1 MIFMKKFLAYWWG
14 RIFAFLLLFFIINE
28 AFGLVA
34 DKIGVSNA
42 LYYEPVLVISMLFA
56 SLMIESWR
64 ADSRAFLFGIQL
76 DNHFFKNIFL
86 GLFLV
91 STAYIVI
98 LAVRYFTDSIFTV
111 NPEFTKALLT
121 KTIAICLLVAVYEE
135 IFARGIIFQAL
146 IEKFGVYTSSIF
158 VSVIFAILHL
168 FNPSVSIISFST
180 TFFASIILCA
190 MYIQTKSLW
199 LPISFHFFWNL
210 LQILFLDSNVSGIYF
225 TKYLLISKQDNLIDK
240 LVFGGVYGIE
250 GGLIVLILEILIFI
264 FVLKVPKTKP
274 EINSLLFKRS
284 LAESK
289 LREKKAK

>member
-1 MIFMKKFLAYWWG
+1 MTFMKKFLAYWWG
-14 RIFAFLLLFFIINE
+14 RIVAFLLIFYLINL
-28 AFGLVA
+28 ALGMIA
-34 DKIGVSNA
+34 NQIGILNSV
-42 LYYEPVLVISMLFA
+42 YYEPVLVISMLLA

-76 DNHFFKNIFL
+76 DNQFFKNIFL
-86 GLFLV
+86 GFFLV
-91 STAYIVI
+91 TFAYIVI
-98 LAVRYFTDSIFTV
+98 LAVRYFTNSIFTV
-111 NPEFTKALLT
+111 NPEFTKVLLF
-121 KTIAICLLVAVYEE
+121 KTIAICLLVATYEE

-146 IEKFGVYTSSIF
+146 IEKFGVYASSIF

-168 FNPSVSIISFST
+168 FNPSITVISFLV
-180 TFFASIILCA
+180 TFFASLILCA

-225 TKYLLISKQDNLIDK
+225 VKYLFISKQDSIIEK
-240 LVFGGVYGIE
+240 WGFGGEYGIE
-250 GGLIVLILEILIFI
+250 GGLIVLLLEILIFI

>member
-1 MIFMKKFLAYWWG
+1 MKKFLAYWWG
-14 RIFAFLLLFFIINE
+14 RIVAFLLIFYLINL
-28 AFGLVA
+28 ALGMIANQIGILNLV
-34 DKIGVSNA
+34 
-42 LYYEPVLVISMLFA
+42 YYEPVLVISMLLA

-76 DNHFFKNIFL
+76 DNQFFKNIFL
-86 GLFLV
+86 GFFLV
-91 STAYIVI
+91 TFAYIVI
-98 LAVRYFTDSIFTV
+98 LAVRYFTNSIFTV
-111 NPEFTKALLT
+111 NPEFTKVLLF
-121 KTIAICLLVAVYEE
+121 KTIAICLLVATYEE

-146 IEKFGVYTSSIF
+146 IEKFGVYGSSIF
-158 VSVIFAILHL
+158 VSVIFAIMHL
-168 FNPSVSIISFST
+168 FNPSVTIISFSV
-180 TFFASIILCA
+180 TFLASLILCA

-225 TKYLLISKQDNLIDK
+225 VKYLLISKQDNLIEK
-240 LVFGGVYGIE
+240 WGFGGVYGIE
-250 GGLIVLILEILIFI
+250 GGLIVLVLEIIIFI
-264 FVLKVPKTKP
+264 LVLKVPKTKP

>member
-1 MIFMKKFLAYWWG
+1 MKKFLAFWWG
-14 RIFAFLLLFFIINE
+14 RISAFLLLFYIINQ
-28 AFGLVA
+28 ALGLIA
-34 DKIGVSNA
+34 DQIGIVNA
-42 LYYEPVLVISMLFA
+42 VYYEPVLVISMMLA

-64 ADSRAFLFGIQL
+64 AESRASLFGIQL
-76 DNHFFKNIFL
+76 DNQFFKNIFL

-91 STAYIVI
+91 LTSYIVI
-98 LAVRYFTDSIFTV
+98 IAARKLTGSVFTV
-111 NPEFTKALLT
+111 NPEFTKDLLF
-121 KTIAICLLVAVYEE
+121 KTIAICLLVAIYEE

-158 VSVIFAILHL
+158 VSVIFATLHL
-168 FNPSVSIISFST
+168 FNPSISVISFLV
-180 TFFASIILCA
+180 TFFASLILCA

-225 TKYLLISKQDNLIDK
+225 VKYLLISKQENLLEK
-240 LVFGGVYGIE
+240 WGFGGVYGIE

-274 EINSLLFKRS
+274 EINALLFKRS
-284 LAESK
+284 IAESK

>member
-1 MIFMKKFLAYWWG
+1 MKKFLAYWWG
-14 RIFAFLLLFFIINE
+14 RIVAFLLIFYLINL
-28 AFGLVA
+28 ALGMIA
-34 DKIGVSNA
+34 NQIGILNSV
-42 LYYEPVLVISMLFA
+42 YYEPVLVISMLLA

-76 DNHFFKNIFL
+76 DNQFFKNIFL
-86 GLFLV
+86 GFFLV
-91 STAYIVI
+91 TFAYIVI
-98 LAVRYFTDSIFTV
+98 LAVRYFTNSIFTV
-111 NPEFTKALLT
+111 NPEFTKVLLF
-121 KTIAICLLVAVYEE
+121 KTIAICLLVATYEE

-146 IEKFGVYTSSIF
+146 IEKFGVYASSIF

-168 FNPSVSIISFST
+168 FNPSITVISFLV
-180 TFFASIILCA
+180 TFFASLILCA

-225 TKYLLISKQDNLIDK
+225 VKYLFISKQDSIIEK
-240 LVFGGVYGIE
+240 WGFGGEYGIE
-250 GGLIVLILEILIFI
+250 GGLIVLLLEILIFI